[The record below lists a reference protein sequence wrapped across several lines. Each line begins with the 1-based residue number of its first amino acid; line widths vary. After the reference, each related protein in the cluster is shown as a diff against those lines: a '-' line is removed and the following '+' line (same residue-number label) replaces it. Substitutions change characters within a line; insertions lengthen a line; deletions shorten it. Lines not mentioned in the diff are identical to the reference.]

1 MAEFSAKDVAELRKQ
16 TGCGMMDCKNAL
28 KDANGDFEA
37 AIKILREKG
46 MAAVAKKADRIAAE
60 GIVDILTIGDTTAMI
75 EVNSETD
82 FVAKNAIFQAF
93 VKDVLKTVIANKPA
107 DVDALLACKFE
118 GEGEGSVSDALA
130 EKTGTIGEKLS
141 IRRFAIVEGV
151 VSTYIHGLGATG
163 VVVSFDTDVADKAEF
178 AECAKN
184 VALQTAAMP
193 VQYLDKDGFAEYA
206 KNVALQTAAMPVL
219 YLNKESVPAS
229 VLEEEKAILI
239 KQMQEDPKMANKP
252 QQVLEKIVE
261 GKLGKY
267 YENNCLLEQLYVKDD
282 SMTVGKYTAQTAKEL
297 GGSIKVIGYV
307 RFDKGEGIQKR
318 EEDFAAEIQKMV
330 QG

>member
-46 MAAVAKKADRIAAE
+46 MAATAKKASRIAAE
-60 GIVDILTIGDTTAMI
+60 GLVDILTIGNTTAMV

-82 FVAKNAIFQAF
+82 FVAKNAIFQEF
-93 VKDVLKTVIANKPA
+93 VKDVLKTIIANKPA
-107 DVDALLACKFE
+107 NVEALLESEF
-118 GEGEGSVSDALA
+118 VSGGTVANALA
-130 EKTGTIGEKLS
+130 DKTYTIGEKLS
-141 IRRFAIVEGV
+141 IRRFVVLEGA

-163 VVVSFDTDVADKAEF
+163 VVVTFDTDAQDKAEF

-193 VQYLDKDGFAEYA
+193 VLYLDS
-206 KNVALQTAAMPVL
+206 AA
-219 YLNKESVPAS
+219 VPAD
-229 VLEEEKAILI
+229 VLAEEKNILVA
-239 KQMQEDPKMANKP
+239 QMQQDPKMANKP
-252 QQVLEKIVE
+252 AQVLEKIVE

-267 YENNCLLEQLYVKDD
+267 YENNCLLHQLYVKDD
-282 SMTVGKYTAQTAKEL
+282 SMTVAKYVESVAK
-297 GGSIKVIGYV
+297 SINAKIKVTGFV
-307 RFDKGEGIQKR
+307 RYDKGEGLEKR
-318 EEDFAAEIQKMV
+318 EEDFAAEIAKMV

>member
-37 AIKILREKG
+37 AVKILREKG
-46 MAAVAKKADRIAAE
+46 MAAVAKKASRIAAE
-60 GIVDILTIGDTTAMI
+60 GIVDIMTIGNTTAMI

-118 GEGEGSVSDALA
+118 GEGSVSDALA

-141 IRRFAIVEGV
+141 IRRFAIVEGA

-193 VQYLDKDGFAEYA
+193 VQYLDKDA
-206 KNVALQTAAMPVL
+206 
-219 YLNKESVPAS
+219 VPAE
-229 VLEEEKAILI
+229 VLAEEKNILI
-239 KQMQEDPKMANKP
+239 KQMQQDPKMANKP
-252 QQVLEKIVE
+252 TQVLEKIVE
-261 GKLGKY
+261 GKLGKF
-267 YENNCLLEQLYVKDD
+267 YENNCLLHQLYVKDD
-282 SMTVGKYTAQTAKEL
+282 SMTVAKYVESVAKAL
-297 GGSIKVIGYV
+297 GGSIKVTGYV
-307 RFDKGEGIQKR
+307 RYDKGEGLEKR

>member
-37 AIKILREKG
+37 AVKILREKG
-46 MAAVAKKADRIAAE
+46 MAATAKKASRIAAE
-60 GIVDILTIGDTTAMI
+60 GLVDVMTIDGVSAIV

-82 FVAKNAIFQAF
+82 FVAKNATFQEF
-93 VKDVLKTVIANKPA
+93 VKDILKTIIKNKPA
-107 DVDALLACKFE
+107 SVEALLASEFI
-118 GEGEGSVSDALA
+118 GGGTVADALA
-130 EKTGTIGEKLS
+130 EKTYTIGEKLS
-141 IRRFAIVEGV
+141 IRRFNIVEGV

-163 VVVSFDTDVADKAEF
+163 IIVNFETDVADKPGF

-193 VQYLDKDGFAEYA
+193 VQYLDRA
-206 KNVALQTAAMPVL
+206 
-219 YLNKESVPAS
+219 SVPAD
-229 VLEEEKAILI
+229 VLAEEKAILI
-239 KQMQEDPKMANKP
+239 KQMQQDPKMANKP

-261 GKLGKY
+261 GKLGKF
-267 YENNCLLEQLYVKDD
+267 YENNCLLDQLYVKDD
-282 SMTVGKYTAQTAKEL
+282 SMTVSKYVASVAKEL

-307 RFDKGEGIQKR
+307 RYDKGEGLQKR
-318 EEDFAAEIQKMV
+318 EEDFAAEIEKMV
-330 QG
+330 KG

>member
-37 AIKILREKG
+37 AVKILREKG
-46 MAAVAKKADRIAAE
+46 MAAVAKKASRIAAE
-60 GIVDILTIGDTTAMI
+60 GIVDVMTIGDVTAI
-75 EVNSETD
+75 VEVNSETD
-82 FVAKNAIFQAF
+82 FVAKNAVFQAF
-93 VKDVLKTVIANKPA
+93 VKDVLKTIIANKPEN
-107 DVDALLACKFE
+107 VDALMDCKFE
-118 GEGEGSVSDALA
+118 GEGDCTVSVALA

-151 VSTYIHGLGATG
+151 VATYIHGLGATG
-163 VVVSFDTDVADKAEF
+163 VVVSFETDVADKDGF

-193 VQYLDKDGFAEYA
+193 VQYLDKD
-206 KNVALQTAAMPVL
+206 
-219 YLNKESVPAS
+219 SVPAE
-229 VLEEEKAILI
+229 VLEEEKNILI
-239 KQMQEDPKMANKP
+239 KQMQQDPKMANKP
-252 QQVLEKIVE
+252 QQVLENIVK
-261 GKLGKY
+261 GKLGKF
-267 YENNCLLEQLYVKDD
+267 YENNCLLHQLYVKDD
-282 SMTVGKYTAQTAKEL
+282 SMTVLKYVETVAKEL
-297 GGSIKVIGYV
+297 GGTIKVTGYV
-307 RFDKGEGIQKR
+307 RFDKGEGLEKR